1 MHAAEKTKGEP
12 VQFVAST
19 CSPSPFLT
27 QVVTLPLRVEGAG
40 LYSTSALPAAGVG
53 LCPCPRYRPGAG
65 SGEWKAA
72 FFLCKQL

>member
-53 LCPCPRYRPGAG
+53 LCSCPSLQARCWKWGMEG
-65 SGEWKAA
+65 SISS
-72 FFLCKQL
+72 L